1 MFDENNLT
9 KIIVNYF
16 VLIFIF
22 IIFLIIILL
31 LFYYLTPNNYSLINF
46 DIEKYQQINQT
57 EYTIKPYSNILLNHI
72 DIKNKLL
79 KFNQDTNLLVKN
91 LFKSQNLY
99 YSENLLLKVNYLS
112 DLIILNDT
120 NKEMNIKLTMYKLIN

>member
-1 MFDENNLT
+1 MFGEKNLT
-9 KIIVNYF
+9 KIIVNF
-16 VLIFIF
+16 TVLIFIF
-22 IIFLIIILL
+22 IIILIIMLML
-31 LFYYLTPNNYSLINF
+31 CYYLTPNNYSLINF

-57 EYTIKPYSNILLNHI
+57 NYTIKPYSNILLNHN

-79 KFNQDTNLLVKN
+79 KFNNDTNLLVKN

-120 NKEMNIKLTMYKLIN
+120 DKEITIKLTMYK